1 MKLNSDSNQE
11 GNSPK
16 ACVVTQSL
24 SKGVRWLAQI
34 IRQAMYDLR
43 TQYLFLP
50 LFRISDKLGVSK
62 LGLTIPIVVV
72 MIFTGSLATANEN
85 NILLDSANYA
95 YSKEDY
101 SKASKLYENIL
112 SNGLEAPEVYFNLGN
127 SYYKT
132 KNIAFAIL
140 NYERAL
146 KLDQDNE
153 DFSFNLKL
161 ANQKTEDKIDT
172 APELFLIQWKNAL
185 VGIMTEKGWSQLC
198 IVLICISLLLLAI
211 YVTMQNRGLKQFGFF
226 GGTTLVILSIIT
238 FFIAQHKYNSTKNNS
253 EAIITSPSITVTG
266 SPNEKGTKLFILH
279 EGTKVNVTQED
290 VSWTE
295 IKIANGNTGW
305 IKKSELQKI

>member
-1 MKLNSDSNQE
+1 MKLNKRQFLRIAPD
-11 GNSPK
+11 GRNSSSHSHES
-16 ACVVTQSL
+16 SL
-24 SKGVRWLAQI
+24 FGSSSFAKELLA
-34 IRQAMYDLR
+34 RPDKLK
-43 TQYLFLP
+43 LFLIL
-50 LFRISDKLGVSK
+50 LFAFLYS
-62 LGLTIPIVVV
+62 
-72 MIFTGSLATANEN
+72 FANANTN
-85 NILLDSANYA
+85 NLLLDSANSA
-95 YSKEDY
+95 YSKGDY
-101 SKASKLYENIL
+101 NKASKLYENII
-112 SNGLEAPEVYFNLGN
+112 SNGQEASEVYFNLGN

-146 KLDQDNE
+146 KLDPDNE

-172 APELFLIQWKNAL
+172 APQLFLIQWKNGL
-185 VGIMTEKGWSQLC
+185 VDLMTEKGWSQLC
-198 IVLICISLLLLAI
+198 IILICISLLLFAI
-211 YVTMQNRGLKQFGFF
+211 YITMQNRGLKQFGFF

-238 FFIAQHKYNSTKNNS
+238 FFIAQHKYNITKNNS

-290 VSWTE
+290 VSWAE